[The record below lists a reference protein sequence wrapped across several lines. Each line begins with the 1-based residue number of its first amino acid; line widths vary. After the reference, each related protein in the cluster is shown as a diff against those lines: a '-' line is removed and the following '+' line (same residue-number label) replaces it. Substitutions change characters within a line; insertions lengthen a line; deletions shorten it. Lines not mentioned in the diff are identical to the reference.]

1 MESSGDCARATLRP
15 KLGASGVFSIAG
27 VALIAWQNVAILVVQ
42 NDDSGWVAEWT
53 KAAVLK
59 TAVRVTVPGVR
70 IPPHP
75 FVDRASNGIQR
86 NLREKQAC
94 FHGSA
99 DGLSHCYPQLPLLCT
114 SDFAACCGRA
124 LQCGPPRRRELT
136 QSHQG
141 TIARTESR
149 LCLC

>member
-1 MESSGDCARATLRP
+1 M
-15 KLGASGVFSIAG
+15 FSIAG

-75 FVDRASNGIQR
+75 LIAAAR
-86 NLREKQAC
+86 NR
-94 FHGSA
+94 
-99 DGLSHCYPQLPLLCT
+99 
-114 SDFAACCGRA
+114 
-124 LQCGPPRRRELT
+124 
-136 QSHQG
+136 
-141 TIARTESR
+141 I
-149 LCLC
+149 